1 MDSRSML
8 DTMERVLDSSKIA
21 VLATVDSEGSPHMR
35 WMTPAIVRG
44 RDRFLYAVTSPDF
57 QKTRQIDGNPRVEW
71 MLQSKSLDEVIKVT
85 GTMSIIDNPAAK
97 AEVLE
102 AIGGH
107 LSTFWKMNPD
117 EGKMV
122 VLETSIDGIRY
133 VKPTTGEHHEITL
146 GGENGEG

>member
-8 DTMERVLDSSKIA
+8 DTVERVLERSRIA
-21 VLATVDSEGSPHMR
+21 VLATVDPEGRPHMR
-35 WMTPAIVRG
+35 WMTPGLVRG
-44 RDRFLYAVTSPDF
+44 RDRFLYAVTSPEF
-57 QKTRQIDGNPRVEW
+57 HKTDEVRGNAAVEW
-71 MLQSKSLDEVIKVT
+71 MIQSRSLDEIVT
-85 GTMSIIDNPAAK
+85 IRGTMRILDNPSVK

-122 VLETSIDGIRY
+122 VLETEMNEIWY
-133 VKPTTGEHHEITL
+133 TKPTTGERHTVTL
-146 GGENGEG
+146 EESDG

>member
-8 DTMERVLDSSKIA
+8 DTVERVLERSKIA
-21 VLATVDSEGSPHMR
+21 VLATVDPEGRPHLR
-35 WMTPAIVRG
+35 WMTPGLVRG
-44 RDRFLYAVTSPDF
+44 RDRLLYAVTSPEF
-57 QKTRQIDGNPRVEW
+57 RKTDEVRGNAAVEW
-71 MLQSKSLDEVIKVT
+71 MIQSRSLDEIVT
-85 GTMSIIDNPAAK
+85 IRGTMRILDNPSVK

-122 VLETSIDGIRY
+122 VLETTMNEIWY
-133 VKPTTGEHHEITL
+133 TKPTTGERHTMTL
-146 GGENGEG
+146 EDSDG